1 MNTKILLFAA
11 LFVMATAHGQKY
23 EQTHFVLKD
32 ELPSNKSVVYEAT
45 TSIRLMAGFHC
56 NPDRNTSVTLAINRF
71 SVCLPEDGLLGG
83 PPNSNHDG
91 VVGALPVELNVSDLG
106 GAVYSIP
113 ILVPHGIG
121 DMTPNLV
128 VTYNS
133 QAGNSLLGWGW
144 NLSGLSSIVRT
155 GQTLYHD
162 NNETAVNFVDDRYV
176 IDGKRLMLVNGT
188 YGGNGSVYKTEIDEM
203 SKIVA
208 YSDGYNGPSHF
219 EVYKKDGTIW
229 EYGFTDDSRI
239 EPQNQNDVVLTWLVN
254 KIYDRDGNYMTFNYI
269 ENQSAGE
276 WYLNN
281 IEYTLNK
288 NAGIISMFEVEFVYD
303 DRTDVES
310 YYEYGSKVKHTK
322 ILKNIVVHNMMNGTT
337 LYDYSFDYIKPGNYG
352 DHQYFMYNR
361 LNQIG
366 LSADGMKLNPTVISW
381 NSKKKHYP
389 AKFVTYS
396 LSKNV
401 FNQVPFIGDFNGDG
415 YSDVALVPYKTG
427 PSYLDDVTM
436 TVYLNNGDGTFDSN
450 PFFDCDF
457 DKTLEWLYVADVNGD
472 GLDDIVPYFVNDDA
486 KDWKSMVYVCVNTG
500 HSFQY
505 VGNKSSEKYFIPYSG
520 DFCHERKTNFYLMYM
535 PNASG
540 TARAPEILYL
550 EGNQVY
556 VQSLGQQAV
565 QGIAEHILVTDFD
578 SDGCSELLV
587 LHNDNSTVAK
597 ITKENGLYVFNNV
610 CTDNNFNADD
620 FLFPGD
626 FNGDGHMDV
635 LRYDNVTYWKVAF
648 SDGNGLRVPV
658 SCMAANLLK
667 GLTLAPQDRYYCSL
681 QNLSMPS
688 ETIRTAD
695 FDGDGKTD
703 VAVFKNTGGNYY
715 ATIGFKMYEKP
726 NGDCDFGDI
735 KRFAL
740 DINYSHQYVHVGNFL
755 GQENESILGSV
766 RKNPNNYEI
775 PKIVS
780 LFPQSAKYSV
790 ERVTDGL
797 GNTRGFKYEYLMPN
811 NSVMSYWYDYQWINS
826 DVQALPM
833 PIRALCADTVFSANN
848 NPCVTKYSYTNMLY
862 HNKGRGFLGF
872 ETKSSKHFIDNMLYE
887 AESVIYD
894 VDLLDDYDVLLPK
907 MFIKYNYNNQIVGTE
922 QYAYHFYKCAQNQKV
937 IMPLLTCKNTVDYDN
952 DNATSIVKTKVENID
967 YQTDMSNDN
976 YTDVVNVLRSVS
988 GEDTSYNGDD
998 AESCSYWA
1006 KTDYLYNNKVEEWV
1020 VTRLQSI
1027 MKSQHYD
1034 DNDIVGSSEIFEY
1047 SNNNPF
1053 KITRNVFLPNS
1064 DMNFDDPLRIIAEYS
1079 YDFVGNTVMRSL
1091 TSPSS
1096 KNQRVTSL
1104 EYAAEYNYRLP
1115 TTSTNEKGWEVRN
1128 RYDENYGMLHSTLD
1142 YNLFETECVSDPFE
1156 ITVENTLPGNVR
1168 NVKTKRWARGNEHAP
1183 GNAVFYCWEKT
1194 SGKAETMTFYN
1205 KNGLILREV
1214 SLGLFGEPVYVDYTY
1229 DDRGNLSSKS
1239 SPYKQGEAIKWCYYV
1254 FDNNNRLVEEVF
1266 PNGLTKSYSYHQ
1278 LQTTICSTSP
1288 EGVSHTVVETTN
1300 PMGWRTQV
1308 IDIGGNTINYEYFS
1322 DGKLKSAMIGK
1333 NTLTKVEYE
1342 YDNLRNVSSMRDP
1355 ACGLLTYEYN
1365 AFGELVG
1372 TTNPKQCITTY
1383 EYDVLGNVI
1392 LRSETDAKGANT
1404 IETQWVYDDK
1414 KGQMGMLSRV
1424 IYGQSQSVSYEY
1436 DELLRVTKVDETIQD
1451 GTYSTTYTYDDANRE
1466 EMVSYPSG
1474 LTIQKK
1480 YSNSGLYLAMADV
1493 SNDKTLWCTRASD
1506 AMGYITDYQYG
1517 NGLQT
1522 RRKYDEK
1529 SNMLSG
1535 ICTYTDDKVYQ
1546 NLKYSYDGFGNLV
1559 SRTKANG
1566 TNQIESFVYD
1576 EFNRLV
1582 EIKTNNSVTG
1592 TFVYDDL
1599 GNILAK
1605 TADKRDVFYDA
1616 QYHSSNP
1623 YAVQK
1628 AKSIDTELVAAN
1640 QSVEY
1645 TSFDKI
1651 SIINYGNNS
1660 LSIDYGFDHDR
1671 IHSDESVG
1679 EIKKEKV
1686 YVADCEYVNMGG
1698 ETMIYTYL
1706 NGPMG
1711 IFAVCCTDE
1720 KGENSMLY
1728 IHPDHLGSWCLVT
1741 DDKGE
1746 IVQDVCFDAWGN
1758 PSDSKLLCDRGFT
1771 GHEHLTAF
1779 GVINMNGRVYDPVM
1793 SMMLSPDSYIQNLDF
1808 SQNFNR
1814 YSYCYNN
1821 PLSYND
1827 PSGEWVEW
1835 LLWGVFQG
1843 AMNLI
1848 NNCDEIDSFSEGA
1861 MAFSAGFV
1869 SGCLSL
1875 GLSGCS
1881 WAVQVAG
1888 GVIGGTLK
1896 SGVNYVVEKNT
1907 DNNHIDWSVVE
1918 NKDFKTEMM
1927 YSLGSSLAK
1936 SVLNAY
1942 IVQPDDT
1949 NEDGVTLANKLCH
1962 NKVDRM
1968 VLETSSSKIVG
1979 NLFAGKKIFDGF
1991 SCKNWSEF
1999 TPYARCLVNIMWDG
2013 LQFEG
2018 GSATLTEAFNQML
2031 NVDFSGNMRKFSKS
2045 MNTCYSRVCS
2055 LFFKN

>member
-1 MNTKILLFAA
+1 MKTKILLFAA
-11 LFVMATAHGQKY
+11 LFVMAMAHGQKY

-91 VVGALPVELNVSDLG
+91 VVGALPGELNVSDLG

-121 DMTPNLV
+121 DMTPNLA

-133 QAGNSLLGWGW
+133 QAGNGLLGWGW

-208 YSDGYNGPSHF
+208 YSEGYNGPSHF

-269 ENQSAGE
+269 ENQSAE

-337 LYDYSFDYIKPGNYG
+337 LYDYSFDYIKPGNYD

-366 LSADGMKLNPTVISW
+366 LSADGMKLNPIVISW

-486 KDWKSMVYVCVNTG
+486 KDWKSMVYVCINTG

-520 DFCHERKTNFYLMYM
+520 DFCHERKTNFYLMYI

-565 QGIAEHILVTDFD
+565 QGIAEHILVADFD

-715 ATIGFKMYEKP
+715 ATIGFRMYEKP

-811 NSVMSYWYDYQWINS
+811 NSVMSYGYDYQWINS
-826 DVQALPM
+826 DVRALPM

-894 VDLLDDYDVLLPK
+894 VNLLDDYSVLLPK

-937 IMPLLTCKNTVDYDN
+937 IMPLPTCKNTVDYDN

-1020 VTRLQSI
+1020 VTRPQSI

-1128 RYDENYGMLHSTLD
+1128 RYDEKYGMLHSTLD

-1333 NTLTKVEYE
+1333 NTSTKVEYE

-1392 LRSETDAKGANT
+1392 LRYETDAKGANT

-1493 SNDKTLWCTRASD
+1493 SNDKTLWRTRASD

-1711 IFAVCCTDE
+1711 IFAVCCTNE

-1861 MAFSAGFV
+1861 MAFGAGFV

-1875 GLSGCS
+1875 GLSECS
-1881 WAVQVAG
+1881 WAVQVVG